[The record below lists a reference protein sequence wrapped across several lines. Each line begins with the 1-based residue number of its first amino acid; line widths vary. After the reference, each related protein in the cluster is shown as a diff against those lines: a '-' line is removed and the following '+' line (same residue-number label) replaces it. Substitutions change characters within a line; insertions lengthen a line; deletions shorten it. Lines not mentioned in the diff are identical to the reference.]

1 MPLDAS
7 DYSHL
12 DGGLVRML
20 DRLKMEGTAT
30 KDPDAD
36 QFLRDEPNAVLLG
49 LLYDQRV
56 LAETAFTGP
65 LKLFRRLGHLDM
77 ARLAEADPE
86 AFLAVFKESPAV
98 HRFTGTMAARTQELA
113 RILVD
118 SYGWTASN
126 LWAEGSCAEVE
137 ARVRALPG
145 FGPLKADKLKLCLY
159 YFGHRDL
166 SERSPDGS
174 NLGEIG

>member
-7 DYSHL
+7 DYTGL
-12 DGGLVRML
+12 EGGLARML

-36 QFLRDEPNAVLLG
+36 AFLRDEPNAVVLG

-65 LKLFRRLGHLDM
+65 LKLRRRLGHLDM
-77 ARLAEADPE
+77 ARIADMDAEAFAA
-86 AFLAVFKESPAV
+86 AFREPPAV
-98 HRFTGTMAARTQELA
+98 HRFTATMAERTQAVARLLA
-113 RILVD
+113 DR
-118 SYGWTASN
+118 YGGTAAN
-126 LWAEGSCAEVE
+126 LWAEGTCAEVE
-137 ARVRALPG
+137 ARLRALPG
-145 FGPLKADKLKLCLY
+145 FGPQKADKLKYCLF

-166 SERSPDGS
+166 SER
-174 NLGEIG
+174 

>member
-1 MPLDAS
+1 MIDAS
-7 DYSHL
+7 DYSYL

-36 QFLRDEPNAVLLG
+36 RYLRDEPNAVLLG

-65 LKLFRRLGHLDM
+65 LKLYRRLGHLDM
-77 ARLAEADPE
+77 ARIAGMDRDALSG
-86 AFLAVFKESPAV
+86 VFSERPAV
-98 HRFTGTMAARTQELA
+98 HRFTNKMVDLTRENA
-113 RILVD
+113 RILAD
-118 SYGWTASN
+118 RYHGDAAN
-126 LWAEGSCAEVE
+126 LWREGTCAEVE

-145 FGPLKADKLKLCLY
+145 FGPLKADKLKFCLY

-166 SERSPDGS
+166 SET
-174 NLGEIG
+174 

>member
-7 DYSHL
+7 DYSAL
-12 DGGLVRML
+12 KGGLVRML

-36 QFLRDEPNAVLLG
+36 ALLRDDPNALLLG

-65 LKLFRRLGHLDM
+65 LKLFRRLGHLDIGRIAGM
-77 ARLAEADPE
+77 DPE
-86 AFLAVFKESPAV
+86 AFLAVFRERPAV
-98 HRFTGTMAARTQELA
+98 HRFTATMAEKTQSVARVLA
-113 RILVD
+113 D
-118 SYGWTASN
+118 AYGGSAAN

-137 ARVRALPG
+137 ARLLALPG
-145 FGPLKADKLKLCLY
+145 FGPLKAEKLRLCLY

-166 SERSPDGS
+166 SGA
-174 NLGEIG
+174 

>member
-1 MPLDAS
+1 VIDAS

-20 DRLKMEGTAT
+20 DRLQAEGTAT

-36 QFLRDEPNAVLLG
+36 QYLRDEPNAVLLG

-65 LKLFRRLGHLDM
+65 LKLYQRLGHLDM
-77 ARLAEADPE
+77 ARIAAMDAE

-98 HRFTGTMAARTQELA
+98 HRFTGTMAARTQEIAGLLA
-113 RILVD
+113 AD
-118 SYGWTASN
+118 YDGSAAN
-126 LWAEGSCAEVE
+126 LWAEGTCAEAE
-137 ARVRALPG
+137 QRLQALPG
-145 FGPLKADKLKLCLY
+145 FGPLKATKLKHCLY

-166 SERSPDGS
+166 SEG
-174 NLGEIG
+174 

>member
-1 MPLDAS
+1 MLDAS

-56 LAETAFTGP
+56 LAETAFIGP
-65 LKLFRRLGHLDM
+65 LKLKQRLGHLDM
-77 ARLAEADPE
+77 AKIAAMDAEA
-86 AFLAVFKESPAV
+86 FQAVFSESPAV
-98 HRFTGTMAARTQELA
+98 HRFTGKMAETTQTVA
-113 RILVD
+113 RILAD
-118 SYGWTASN
+118 EYDGDASN
-126 LWAEGSCAEVE
+126 LWAEGTNAEVE
-137 ARVRALPG
+137 KRIQALPG
-145 FGPLKADKLKLCLY
+145 FGPLKAKKLKLCLY

-166 SERSPDGS
+166 SET
-174 NLGEIG
+174 

>member
-1 MPLDAS
+1 MPIDAS
-7 DYSHL
+7 DYSSL
-12 DGGLVRML
+12 EGGLVRML
-20 DRLKMEGTAT
+20 DRLKLEGCAT

-56 LAETAFTGP
+56 LAETAFAGP

-77 ARLAEADPE
+77 TRIAIMDPD
-86 AFLAVFKESPAV
+86 AFLAVFKERPAV
-98 HRFTGTMAARTQELA
+98 HRFTGTMAARTQEVARVLA
-113 RILVD
+113 D
-118 SYGWTASN
+118 GYGGSAAN
-126 LWAEGSCAEVE
+126 LWAEGPCAEVE

-145 FGPLKADKLKLCLY
+145 FGPQKADKLKFCLY

-166 SERSPDGS
+166 SE
-174 NLGEIG
+174 IG